1 MSFPP
6 VADRLTR
13 LPDVDEA
20 KRAPLQS
27 VEPAGRKTMVLPAEA
42 KDPRTCTVVRVLA
55 GMAEGLKS
63 MSGGIGG
70 GGEGEGGGGGDGGG
84 GDGAGGG
91 GGGVAGGPVAAA
103 QIVNPPA
110 MTDQS
115 AYHVIVEPASMWWP

>member
-1 MSFPP
+1 
-6 VADRLTR
+6 
-13 LPDVDEA
+13 
-20 KRAPLQS
+20 
-27 VEPAGRKTMVLPAEA
+27 MVLPAEA

-63 MSGGIGG
+63 MSGGN
-70 GGEGEGGGGGDGGG
+70 GGG

-115 AYHVIVEPASMWWP
+115 AYQVIVEPASMWWP